1 MTICPR
7 VIAVSSKTVKIPVR
21 VCNLSAFAIEIP
33 PRSLLCALTDVS
45 VVDTWTPDL
54 SQKKESKTTASTDL
68 DVDIDEDSL
77 TPDQVSKAKSMINQW
92 SEIFSKGPTDLGRT
106 DLVKHS
112 INLTDETPFKEP
124 YRRIPP
130 GLYEEVRV
138 HLKEMLDAGAIRESE
153 SQYSSNVVLV
163 RKKDGS
169 LRFCIDFCKMNNR
182 TVRDSY
188 NLPRIDDTIDTLVG
202 AKYFTKLDLRSGYWQ
217 VEMEKSDKAKTAFSV
232 GNLGFYECNCMA
244 LALTNAPATFQR
256 LMERCMG
263 ELNLKECLIFLD
275 DILVF
280 FQNFEEHLERLEAVF
295 SRLKEHGLKLKP
307 SKCEFF

>member
-1 MTICPR
+1 M
-7 VIAVSSKTVKIPVR
+7 
-21 VCNLSAFAIEIP
+21 
-33 PRSLLCALTDVS
+33 DVN
-45 VVDTWTPDL
+45 
-54 SQKKESKTTASTDL
+54 
-68 DVDIDEDSL
+68 IDEDSL
-77 TPDQVSKAKSMINQW
+77 TPDQDSNAKSMINQW
-92 SEIFSKGPTDLGRT
+92 SEIFSKGPTDLGKT
-106 DLVKHS
+106 DFVKHS
-112 INLTDETPFKEP
+112 IKLNDETPFKDP

-153 SQYSSNVVLV
+153 SPYSSNVVLV

-169 LRFCIDFCKMNNR
+169 LLFCIDFRKLNSR
-182 TVRDSY
+182 TIRDSY

-202 AKYFTKLDLRSGYWQ
+202 AKYFTKLDLRSSYWQ
-217 VEMEKSDKAKTAFSV
+217 VEMEESDKAKTAFSV
-232 GNLGFYECNCMA
+232 GNLCFYECNRMA
-244 LALTNAPATFQR
+244 FGLTNAPATFQC

-280 FQNFEEHLERLEAVF
+280 SRNFEEHLERLEAAL

-307 SKCEFF
+307 SKCEFLRPK